1 MTLTKKQIQWLAGA
15 AGGVIAFIVVVQLL
29 VVPMV
34 RDTKANRAATRE
46 LRSQL
51 DKARKVVGTGVEIQ
65 RKLQQTH
72 AGIQALAT
80 NMPLP
85 VLGNYLLAR
94 EQQLRAVCASL
105 NIEVSAV
112 QEFEVSKLP
121 GWNDLFKVYCV
132 RVVGFAGVNDL
143 ARCFYLLQKQ
153 NPLLA
158 VTAFTIVPQE
168 GTPDIQNFSFVATWL
183 IWTDPDQRP
192 LFLREMLPETP

>member
-1 MTLTKKQIQWLAGA
+1 MVLTKKQIQWLSGAG
-15 AGGVIAFIVVVQLL
+15 GGVIAFIVVVQLL

-34 RDTKANRAATRE
+34 SATKANRAATRE
-46 LRSQL
+46 LRTQL
-51 DKARKVVGTGVEIQ
+51 DKARKVVGTGVEVQ
-65 RKLQQTH
+65 RKLQQTRADIH
-72 AGIQALAT
+72 AVAT

-94 EQQLRAVCASL
+94 EQQLRAVCAAL

-112 QEFEVSKLP
+112 QEFEVIKLSS
-121 GWNDLFKVYCV
+121 WNDLFKIYGV

-158 VTAFTIVPQE
+158 ITAFTIVPQE
-168 GTPDIQNFSFVATWL
+168 GAPDIQNFSFVVTWL
-183 IWTDPDQRP
+183 IWTDPDGRP
-192 LFLREMLPETP
+192 AFLREALPETP